1 MKPAS
6 AQQDPKPLSAQA
18 QAKREARAARQAA
31 AQQAA
36 QQEDDMWENTY
47 EFFSFSL
54 RVQEE
59 FGGESCVGGTLAWL
73 GGWVSL
79 RFSMNNRSVDLSV
92 CI

>member
-6 AQQDPKPLSAQA
+6 AQQLSAEA
-18 QAKREARAARQAA
+18 QAKREARAARRREQEAA

-47 EFFSFSL
+47 DFSSFNL

-59 FGGESCVGGTLAWL
+59 FGGESCVGGTWAWAWA
-73 GGWVSL
+73 GGMGL
-79 RFSMNNRSVDLSV
+79 TQ
-92 CI
+92 I